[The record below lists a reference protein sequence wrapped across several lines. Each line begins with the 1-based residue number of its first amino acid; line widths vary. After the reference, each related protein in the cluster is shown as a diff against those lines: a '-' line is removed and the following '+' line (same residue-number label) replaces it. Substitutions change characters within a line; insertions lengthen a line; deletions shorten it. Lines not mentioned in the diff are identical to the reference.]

1 VDSYALLIRVLGEKV
16 VNMLATNFG
25 TPLFLAWEGW
35 LVDLL
40 ARAAVVANPA
50 ADAYSLG
57 LMLACLAFNC
67 DLTEGVGSKEEL
79 KVELKGE
86 SGEESK
92 EDMKKDSKEKFS
104 HLPVRAESHLVRA
117 STN

>member
-1 VDSYALLIRVLGEKV
+1 MRLLVIWLLQGRFGDVDGYAFLVSLLDEMRQAGRDV
-16 VNMLATNFG
+16 VNVFSTSFG

-40 ARAAVVANPA
+40 GRAAVVANPA

-67 DLTEGVGSKEEL
+67 ELTASFAEHPSRCQ
-79 KVELKGE
+79 
-86 SGEESK
+86 
-92 EDMKKDSKEKFS
+92 
-104 HLPVRAESHLVRA
+104 LPVRATPTLLCGG
-117 STN
+117 N